1 MFDLNVPKLTKLIE
15 ERFGG
20 KDPTVVQNALACFNS
35 GYGHQVQGL
44 LQTFKFHPGENAGRP
59 QVVMSGNEALAY
71 GIIAA
76 GVRFGAGYPI
86 TPWSDI
92 MELLRREL
100 PKYGGTFVQ
109 TEDEIAA
116 ISMAIGVE
124 LRRARGGDRFE
135 RAGHFAQDRGARLG
149 ERWRKCRW

>member
-1 MFDLNVPKLTKLIE
+1 KAP
-15 ERFGG
+15 
-20 KDPTVVQNALACFNS
+20 PTVGNALACFNA

-44 LQTFKFHPGENAGRP
+44 LQTFQFQHAEHGGAA

-71 GIIAA
+71 GLLAA

-116 ISMAIGVE
+116 ISMAIG
-124 LRRARGGDRFE
+124 
-135 RAGHFAQDRGARLG
+135 AGYAGRVPATGSSG
-149 ERWRKCRW
+149 PGVSRKTEAHGSA